1 MQNSNQYTK
10 GCDSAPRSGAR
21 LAMPAAAINLRW
33 TLRSAAL
40 VILILL
46 LASCGLSP
54 QYARPELDIPR
65 AYEETGRETLREYS
79 AENRAWWQ
87 GFASKA
93 LPSLQAVAIANNHAF
108 QAERQV
114 LAQSFAQARAAR
126 ASLFPSIDVGGSG
139 SHKGNAVPGGYSK
152 NDALSGTVQASY
164 EVDIWGKNYETAT
177 AQSYRAIAGV
187 NAWRGAGLTLESEVA
202 LTYFSYLAARENLA
216 VYNAM
221 LENAKDVLEYQEK
234 REKLGAAAPLDVARQ
249 RASVESME
257 AGRISYLVNMTEAK
271 NSLAQLVG
279 SAEIPADIMAL
290 MDAENLMDML
300 PPAIDAGI
308 PADLLAR
315 RPDIAEAEARLMA
328 ANANIGV
335 ARAAF
340 LPGVSL
346 TASAGWQSDSLS
358 TLISPSSALFSLAG
372 SLLQPLFQ
380 GGRLIAQY
388 DEAVAANKEL
398 MERYREAALAGYLE
412 VATTLETNVLLVQQE
427 KHRHLSA
434 GQSEEAYRIAR
445 LRYEAGA
452 EDFLAVLNAQET
464 KLNAESQVVQ
474 TRLERL
480 NTAIAL
486 FKALGGGWMNE
497 TAPTD
502 K

>member
-1 MQNSNQYTK
+1 MS
-10 GCDSAPRSGAR
+10 R
-21 LAMPAAAINLRW
+21 LSTQTIWM
-33 TLRSAAL
+33 LRSVAL
-40 VILILL
+40 VFLILL
-46 LASCGLSP
+46 LTSCGLSP
-54 QYARPELDIPR
+54 QYARPEVDIPQ
-65 AYEETGRETLREYS
+65 AYPTPAETERLALR

-93 LPSLQAVAIANNHAF
+93 LPELQAAAIANNHAF
-108 QAERQV
+108 QAERHV

-126 ASLFPSIDVGGSG
+126 ASLFPSVEVGGSG
-139 SHKGNAVPGGYSK
+139 SHKGNAIPGGYSK
-152 NDALSGTVQASY
+152 SDALSGTVQASY
-164 EVDIWGKNYETAT
+164 EVDIWGKNYDTAT

-221 LENAKDVLEYQEK
+221 LENAKEVLEYQEK
-234 REKLGAAAPLDVARQ
+234 RENLGAAAPLDVARQ

-257 AGRISYLVNMTEAK
+257 AGRISYLVNMAEAR
-271 NSLAQLVG
+271 NSLARLVG
-279 SAEIPADIMAL
+279 SSEIPANILAV
-290 MDAENLMDML
+290 MDTENIMDML
-300 PPAIDAGI
+300 PPAIEAGI

-358 TLISPSSALFSLAG
+358 TLISPASALFSLAG
-372 SLLQPLFQ
+372 SLLQPVFQ
-380 GGRLIAQY
+380 GGKLLAQY
-388 DEAVAANKEL
+388 DETVAAHKEL

-412 VATTLETNVLLVQQE
+412 VATTLETNVLLGQQE
-427 KHRHLSA
+427 KHRELSA

-464 KLNAESQVVQ
+464 KLNAASQVVQ

-486 FKALGGGWMNE
+486 FKALGGGWMSE
-497 TAPTD
+497 TAPSEN
-502 K
+502 